1 MVGLAS
7 ALEMVTA
14 TKRDAVRR
22 RAAAARWF
30 AIASAA
36 ASTVQADRFCVEELS
51 SSYMLYCLD
60 GLVSQRACFT
70 PSYSSANAVADKMY
84 VVVRDESMD
93 G

>member
-1 MVGLAS
+1 M
-7 ALEMVTA
+7 
-14 TKRDAVRR
+14 
-22 RAAAARWF
+22 AAWWF
-30 AIASAA
+30 AIASVA

-51 SSYMLYCLD
+51 SSYTLYCLD

-70 PSYSSANAVADKMY
+70 PSYSLANAVADKMY

>member
-1 MVGLAS
+1 MGLAS
-7 ALEMVTA
+7 ALDMATA
-14 TKRDAVRR
+14 TKRDAIRR
-22 RAAAARWF
+22 RAAAAARWF
-30 AIASAA
+30 TIASAA
-36 ASTVQADRFCVEELS
+36 ASTVQADIFCVEELS

-70 PSYSSANAVADKMY
+70 PCYSLANAIADKMY